1 MRLFPRIVVVVV
13 AILPF
18 AVGADAM
25 VVVVIMTVMLTLYCT
40 V

>member
-1 MRLFPRIVVVVV
+1 MVVV